1 LDFSTQSSA
10 SIWVELAE
18 RIDCLIKDYIT
29 RDIDST
35 FCNIEILKP
44 LIQGVVPQKNTLLGA
59 ELELM
64 RVEWS
69 QIWPAS
75 AAKSTK
81 LLQFVVSFGPNSSP
95 TCADSRSEVDK
106 GVFTALQLNIPIFAE
121 KGG

>member
-1 LDFSTQSSA
+1 LDFSTQPSA

-35 FCNIEILKP
+35 LCNIETLKP
-44 LIQGVVPQKNTLLGA
+44 LMQGDIPQKNTLLGA

-75 AAKSTK
+75 TAKSTK
-81 LLQFVVSFGPNSSP
+81 STVVWFFSGTDAQEENKNLELWWVS
-95 TCADSRSEVDK
+95 D
-106 GVFTALQLNIPIFAE
+106 L
-121 KGG
+121 